1 MPSLPHSPPGR
12 LARVVSVHA
21 FQSWLIAIIVPRLAC
36 SPGLFLFSFLFFSGL
51 RSSGSLNLGLLELG
65 YARVPHL
72 VWVTLWLQPA
82 ICD

>member
-21 FQSWLIAIIVPRLAC
+21 FQSWLMHLSLPRFAW

-51 RSSGSLNLGLLELG
+51 RSSGSLNLGLVELG
-65 YARVPHL
+65 YARAPHL